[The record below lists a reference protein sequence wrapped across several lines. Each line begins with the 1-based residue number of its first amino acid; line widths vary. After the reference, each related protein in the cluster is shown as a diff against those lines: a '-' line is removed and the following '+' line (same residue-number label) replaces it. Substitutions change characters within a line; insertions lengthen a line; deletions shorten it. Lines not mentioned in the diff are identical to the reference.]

1 MTELPDGQVS
11 LFDHDTWCGK
21 IAPEPSAQTKEPTSR
36 SSSKKRCA
44 SSSRKPPLF
53 LYLKKDGRQQ
63 AASWVTDGASL
74 GVFSTRNFGESPNV
88 VVESRLSQ
96 ILEENPHPKYCLTP
110 VACKGILRRAERRG
124 KELPKLLKEALL
136 LQSESAADAPEG
148 EKDL

>member
-1 MTELPDGQVS
+1 M
-11 LFDHDTWCGK
+11 
-21 IAPEPSAQTKEPTSR
+21 
-36 SSSKKRCA
+36 
-44 SSSRKPPLF
+44 
-53 LYLKKDGRQQ
+53 
-63 AASWVTDGASL
+63 TDGASL

-110 VACKGILRRAERRG
+110 AACKGILRRAERRG